1 MEKGDIIE
9 SHEKSFYAAGE
20 VSNLNDSPTVLLLS
34 SSIKNAEKVYEFNF
48 YTTRSK
54 SRFVSSIYTIYMK
67 NTKENGLG
75 LTLPDG
81 DVYIFKDEKG
91 TLFPLGKFT
100 LHGNQPEDYN

>member
-1 MEKGDIIE
+1 
-9 SHEKSFYAAGE
+9 
-20 VSNLNDSPTVLLLS
+20 
-34 SSIKNAEKVYEFNF
+34 
-48 YTTRSK
+48 
-54 SRFVSSIYTIYMK
+54 MK

-100 LHGNQPEDYN
+100 LHGNQPEDYIKIVQSFSKNVIMKSEEGY